1 MRCLQFFGVY
11 GPVPCF
17 GVVPPHDA
25 DRYHVDKGL
34 VMYGE
39 LNLLP
44 RDDIG
49 QSVEHFTGPFE
60 LVKDAGLVP
69 RGSGPSGDVVEHRRV
84 FFVHVPPLLVAL
96 LFQLE
101 SQVPNK
107 RRHHETAC
115 SSSGGVW
122 APEGSSAA
130 LSVDSWLPR
139 GTSGEA

>member
-1 MRCLQFFGVY
+1 MCCLQLFGVY

-69 RGSGPSGDVVEHRRV
+69 R
-84 FFVHVPPLLVAL
+84 VPVLLVM
-96 LFQLE
+96 
-101 SQVPNK
+101 
-107 RRHHETAC
+107 
-115 SSSGGVW
+115 SSSID
-122 APEGSSAA
+122 GSSSCMS
-130 LSVDSWLPR
+130 LHC
-139 GTSGEA
+139 